1 MLNSNMV
8 VDWDSEMAEV
18 ERITFDF
25 KITEE
30 VVGEVAYMMNYT
42 GESLNY
48 LYWHDADG
56 GYVDCSKQEDF
67 YEKDVEALEKLGSVQ
82 EFSCAIMLDR
92 FCMEIS
98 EYQEEMV
105 EGYARETDHLMT

>member
-48 LYWHDADG
+48 LYWHDSTRLGRAPE
-56 GYVDCSKQEDF
+56 SKRRI
-67 YEKDVEALEKLGSVQ
+67 S
-82 EFSCAIMLDR
+82 S
-92 FCMEIS
+92 FC
-98 EYQEEMV
+98 
-105 EGYARETDHLMT
+105 T